1 MKLRPPA
8 FVLLTLLGGAVAIAA
23 ACRPAEAPIVNAEGD
38 GAPPAAES
46 DGGGGPETSA
56 DEAHP
61 APAAG
66 TEGASAS
73 TGEAGAGSAP
83 LATVLVTDS
92 GEVQRIFDAA
102 KAAPKATTKPNG
114 VAGSGALAKGL
125 RAFAKTAASGMK
137 ADGPLIIGKLE
148 EKKNIQ
154 TEITLK
160 PGKCYAIVGYS
171 AKVTDLDLYLLLPP
185 GILSGQDLTDDST
198 PVIGKAPDPMCP
210 VAKSAVKYTLDI
222 VADQG
227 GGEVAVQLYSKKAPK
242 KGK

>member
-1 MKLRPPA
+1 MRLRPSA
-8 FVLLTLLGGAVAIAA
+8 FVLPTLFGAVLAVAA
-23 ACRPAEAPIVNAEGD
+23 ACRPAEAPSVNAEGD
-38 GAPPAAES
+38 GGATTSES
-46 DGGGGPETSA
+46 DGGVGPETSA
-56 DEAHP
+56 DEGHP

-73 TGEAGAGSAP
+73 ASGTGAGASP

-102 KAAPKATTKPNG
+102 KAAPKAATKPNG
-114 VAGSGALAKGL
+114 AAGPGAIAKGL
-125 RAFAKTAASGMK
+125 RAFAKTAAAGMK
-137 ADGPLIIGKLE
+137 ADGPLITSKLE
-148 EKKNIQ
+148 EKKNVQ

-198 PVIGKAPDPMCP
+198 PVIGKAPEPMCP

-227 GGEVAVQLYSKKAPK
+227 AGDVAVQLYSKKAPK
-242 KGK
+242 KAK